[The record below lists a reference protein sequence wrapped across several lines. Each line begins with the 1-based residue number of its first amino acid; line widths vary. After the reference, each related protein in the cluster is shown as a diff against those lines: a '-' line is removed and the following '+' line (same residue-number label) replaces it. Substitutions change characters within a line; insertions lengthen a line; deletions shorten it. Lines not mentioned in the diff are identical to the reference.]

1 MTSDA
6 EKMTLLLPTTSKIA
20 SNVYISFR
28 CQLCW
33 PHYRLDINCGPP
45 RANSPDT
52 QPLVSATDPEY
63 GLFLVATSF

>member
-45 RANSPDT
+45 ELT
-52 QPLVSATDPEY
+52 PLIHNHWYLQQIQSM
-63 GLFLVATSF
+63 GCFL